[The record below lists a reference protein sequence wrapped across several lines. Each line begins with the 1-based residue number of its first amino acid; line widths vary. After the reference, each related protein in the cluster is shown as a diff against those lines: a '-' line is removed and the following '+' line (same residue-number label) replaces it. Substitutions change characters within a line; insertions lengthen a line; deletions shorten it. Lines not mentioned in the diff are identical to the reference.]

1 MKIGDRV
8 NEAAIYADLG
18 NLCITKDDYT
28 NAEEFLEKALSIA
41 KEVQDFQQEFFCH
54 ENFARAKTQQG
65 KKQEAS
71 FCICLKVLKNLKIA
85 EDFSKPTMK

>member
-18 NLCITKDDYT
+18 NLCVTKDDYT

-41 KEVQDFQQEFFCH
+41 KEVQNFQQEFF
-54 ENFARAKTQQG
+54 NRVRNRKLAFA
-65 KKQEAS
+65 
-71 FCICLKVLKNLKIA
+71 FV
-85 EDFSKPTMK
+85 